1 MSSADHLRPNNE
13 GLPVLAQELA
23 SMLGWMR
30 ALRAEPLQA
39 ACTFYAAVERL
50 LDDNR
55 AVPQNVVEAAN
66 RCFQAAIDKDPDKAA
81 QSVDD
86 AIVRV
91 TGCLS

>member
-13 GLPVLAQELA
+13 GLPLLAEELA
-23 SMLGWMR
+23 SMLAWMR

-39 ACTFYAAVERL
+39 ACTFYASVERL

-91 TGCLS
+91 KDCLQ